1 VSEEPFEDWRKILA
15 AEMAA
20 PKGSVMFD
28 EVRAARSDLE
38 GRGVLRS
45 GMTAEKADHLAAK
58 YGYRWDQG
66 SKTYRRT
73 LRSRIGPPWLVAVAL
88 VFAIVGFVAPFTD
101 NRAVAGVIS
110 SVTVLAAFGALG
122 AMRR

>member
-1 VSEEPFEDWRKILA
+1 MFE
-15 AEMAA
+15 
-20 PKGSVMFD
+20 

-45 GMTAEKADHLAAK
+45 GMTAEKADHLTAK

-88 VFAIVGFVAPFTD
+88 VFAIVGFVAPFTGQPSGRRRD
-101 NRAVAGVIS
+101 LVGDGAGGLRGS
-110 SVTVLAAFGALG
+110 RGDAPVTD
-122 AMRR
+122 